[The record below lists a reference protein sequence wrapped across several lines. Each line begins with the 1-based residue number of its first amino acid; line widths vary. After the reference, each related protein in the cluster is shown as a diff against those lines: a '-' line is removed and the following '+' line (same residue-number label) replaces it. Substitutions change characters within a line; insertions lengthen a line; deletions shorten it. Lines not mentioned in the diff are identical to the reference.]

1 MQNLYYTL
9 ISHYSVT
16 DITGGSFR
24 LPYPTHGSHLHNNS
38 KFFNVYIQIDRKS
51 KAAFLKSYVSFG
63 KNVRFSIDLS
73 ISPSYLN
80 PYIKILNLSH
90 FHILP
95 RSIITHDFRLL
106 ELIWKRANNRKVAVS
121 YGGVKKSTEFLW
133 SSYKACGISIITSVQ
148 EF

>member
-1 MQNLYYTL
+1 MRNLYYTL

-16 DITGGSFR
+16 DITRGSFR
-24 LPYPTHGSHLHNNS
+24 LPFPTHVSHLHNNG

-51 KAAFLKSYVSFG
+51 KAALLKSYVSFG

-80 PYIKILNLSH
+80 PYIKILNLSP

-95 RSIITHDFRLL
+95 LSIITHDFRLL

-121 YGGVKKSTEFLW
+121 YGGVKKSTEVLW
-133 SSYKACGISIITSVQ
+133 SAYKACGISIITSVQ